1 MFTKENEFSDI
12 LPYNLLKKLL
22 ILVVQILFFR
32 CYFSHEN
39 QYKMKNKKMLLS
51 ETYTF
56 FIIDDF
62 MNGKI

>member
-39 QYKMKNKKMLLS
+39 QYKMKKKKKVAFRNL
-51 ETYTF
+51 YIF
-56 FIIDDF
+56 Y
-62 MNGKI
+62 N

>member
-22 ILVVQILFFR
+22 ILVVQILLFS

-39 QYKMKNKKMLLS
+39 QYKMKNKKMLRS
-51 ETYTF
+51 
-56 FIIDDF
+56 
-62 MNGKI
+62 